1 METILNIYLII
12 NNNYVEGFKAKAYEH
27 DGDDTSKIQFLKENA
42 RNDFVSAYVF
52 DAPQN
57 KRGGFMKYRQ
67 FSKLESQGLQFDL
80 FEEIFQ
86 KFNAPAQPL
95 VCVTPVVNGEV
106 WSQY

>member
-12 NNNYVEGFKAKAYEH
+12 ENNYVVGFKAKGYER
-27 DGDDTSKIQFLKENA
+27 DGDDKSKIQFLKERA
-42 RNDFVSAYVF
+42 RGDYLSAYVF

-57 KRGGFMKYRQ
+57 KYGRFLKYSQ
-67 FSKLESQGLQFDL
+67 FAKLERQGMQFNL
-80 FEEIFQ
+80 FEEIFE
-86 KFNAPAQPL
+86 KFKAPDQPL